1 VAEKRDTGKRA
12 YLVVLT
18 LLFLLASS
26 TILYPGKVVAS
37 TGSGPAVVLFTTQGV
52 FAPQQLV
59 TLCANVSYNGAPV
72 NMGYLV
78 SFQVNG
84 PSNEFENITIFG
96 SGTTNAT
103 GLAAFSFRIPWPS
116 NHQEEIV
123 FGNWSALAT
132 VDIAQMTAIG
142 TWTFLVGWILQIIS
156 ITTLNSAFMPQTTFF
171 RQDIINFNLTVKNIA
186 TVAEPAAVTI
196 EAMDADDYPM
206 FNITM
211 QGLTFQPGE
220 SHLNGSSRIPDTAA
234 IGNAT
239 ATAAI
244 YTKLPDEGGVL
255 YSPSISTEFEISERP
270 VHDIG
275 ITSITLSTGSVYVGG
290 IVDVYVT
297 VKDNG
302 TATENN
308 CILTTYYNSSLI
320 ETLQVTL
327 TSGSQVSETFSWNTS
342 TVKPGLYQISASA
355 TLPNNE
361 TDPSPGDNTL
371 IDGTVQVMT
380 PPPPKVVHDIGIT
393 SITVSTTSI
402 YLGGIVDVYVT
413 VKDNGTATENFGLS
427 AYYNSSLIETLQVTL
442 TSGSQVSETFSW
454 NTSTV
459 KPGLYQISA
468 SAPLA
473 GDISPGDNTLIDGYV
488 KVMTLVPS
496 VSVRPLWIIL
506 LVILLLFLLALLA
519 ILLLRRRKTDESEL
533 LEQVS
538 FFT

>member
-1 VAEKRDTGKRA
+1 VAKKSDTGKKA
-12 YLVVLT
+12 HLVVLT
-18 LLFLLASS
+18 VLFFLAGS
-26 TILYPGKVVAS
+26 TFLCPRNATAS
-37 TGSGPAVVLFTTQGV
+37 AGLGPTMVLFTTQKV

-59 TLCANVSYNGAPV
+59 TLYADVSYNDAPV
-72 NMGYLV
+72 SAGYLV

-116 NHQEEIV
+116 DHQEEIV
-123 FGNWSALAT
+123 FGNWSALAS

-142 TWTFLVGWILQIIS
+142 TWTFLVGWILQITS

-171 RQDIINFNLTVKNIA
+171 RQDVINFNLTVKNIA
-186 TVAEPAAVTI
+186 TVTEPAAVTI
-196 EAMDADDYPM
+196 EAVDADDYPM

-220 SHLNGSSRIPDTAA
+220 SQLNGSSRIPDTAA

-244 YTKLPDEGGVL
+244 YTTLPDEGGFL
-255 YSPSISTEFEISERP
+255 YSPTISTEFEVSERP

-275 ITSITLSTGSVYVGG
+275 LTSITLSTGSVYVGG
-290 IVDVYVT
+290 IVDIYVT
-297 VKDNG
+297 
-302 TATENN
+302 A
-308 CILTTYYNSSLI
+308 
-320 ETLQVTL
+320 
-327 TSGSQVSETFSWNTS
+327 
-342 TVKPGLYQISASA
+342 
-355 TLPNNE
+355 
-361 TDPSPGDNTL
+361 
-371 IDGTVQVMT
+371 
-380 PPPPKVVHDIGIT
+380 
-393 SITVSTTSI
+393 
-402 YLGGIVDVYVT
+402 
-413 VKDNGTATENFGLS
+413 KDNGTATENFGLS

-442 TSGSQVSETFSW
+442 TPGSQVSETLSW

-473 GDISPGDNTLIDGYV
+473 GDVSPGDNTLTDGYV
-488 KVMTLVPS
+488 QVMTPVPS

-506 LVILLLFLLALLA
+506 LIILLLFLLTLLA

-533 LEQVS
+533 LERVS
-538 FFT
+538 LYI